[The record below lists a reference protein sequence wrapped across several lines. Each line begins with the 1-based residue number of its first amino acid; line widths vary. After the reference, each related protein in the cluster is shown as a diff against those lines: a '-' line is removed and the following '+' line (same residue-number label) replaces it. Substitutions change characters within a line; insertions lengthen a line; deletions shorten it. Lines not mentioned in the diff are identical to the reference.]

1 MIKKLQ
7 ALRAKKGFTLVELVV
22 VIAIIGVLAAIL
34 VPTMIGVVQDSNI
47 TSANSTASQIKT
59 QASAFL
65 TKADADKNAIR
76 GTDSMAK
83 LKFTVTSSG
92 WTDAGS
98 DTVTFG
104 TASPAKYTVTGGTDK
119 NADFALFMQ
128 DVLRDFK
135 NGYVEIYIKSAAVIG
150 VAVVPGGAAADIP
163 AALNT
168 DATVWEGS
176 QEITWAGNKAGVG
189 ADSVIVGTCPPIKH
203 VAST

>member
-65 TKADADKNAIR
+65 TKADADKFPIR
-76 GTDSMAK
+76 GTDSMK
-83 LKFTVTSSG
+83 TLKFTVTSSG
-92 WTDAGS
+92 WADASS
-98 DTVTFG
+98 DSVTFG
-104 TASPAKYTVTGGTDK
+104 DDSKYKITSGADK
-119 NADFALFMQ
+119 NVSFDKYMA

-150 VAVVPGGAAADIP
+150 VAVVPGGSVSDIP
-163 AALNT
+163 TELNT
-168 DATVWEGS
+168 DESIWEGA
-176 QEITWAGNKAGVG
+176 QEITWAGNKAGVST
-189 ADSVIVGTCPPIKH
+189 DSIIVGTCPPIKH